1 MKKIEMV
8 DLKGQYQG
16 IQSLVN
22 ASVISTIESTKFI
35 NGPQVK
41 EFQEHLENYLGVKHV
56 IPCAN
61 GTDAL
66 QIALMGLG
74 LKKGDEIITADFTF
88 AATVEVINSCF
99 GRH

>member
-8 DLKGQYQG
+8 DLRGQYEG
-16 IQSLVN
+16 IQAKVN

-41 EFQEHLENYLGVKHV
+41 DFQEHLENYLGVKHV

-66 QIALMGLG
+66 EIAIKALE
-74 LKKGDEIITADFTF
+74 LKKGSEKNGCPTRRTTF
-88 AATVEVINSCF
+88 FFV
-99 GRH
+99 

>member
-8 DLKGQYQG
+8 DLKGQYDA
-16 IQSLVN
+16 IQAQVN

-41 EFQEHLENYLGVKHV
+41 EFQEHLEKYLGVKHV

-74 LKKGDEIITADFTF
+74 LRKEMRLLPRISHLLLQSK
-88 AATVEVINSCF
+88 
-99 GRH
+99 